1 MGLLGL
7 GLTWDV
13 DESTCETMST
23 GADDCQVGLQAALLR
38 DLYRGGFI
46 DGPALG
52 SLDET
57 FSVKM
62 VQIGSKNDHVMSFRM
77 RGETSFGKLMR
88 AWCSHH
94 GVPLEKLCFSMY
106 EDGCFD
112 RGLKPKDYPWGD
124 SVTPIKFDEWDD
136 LDGDS
141 DSSDEEN
148 PWKEIFEDE
157 VKNRSKTTPALGSL
171 DPGPKE
177 APDVAVDTSSKQCL
191 GCTLCTRN
199 PIVGSCDLCHHRC
212 CRGCLEETTRQ
223 CWVCLGYSSPQERE
237 EKGPGAGRH
246 YLMPLKGNWE
256 DIWPTLKSYPNPT
269 PLPSMK
275 LEDPETYP
283 FQSRFYELG
292 ELGESNVYPERCCLC
307 DDMLDWYVPWGVC
320 GACTCRF
327 WKALLG
333 RFSEAALIIM
343 EFLQP
348 VPAYSCPECEG
359 GWPGWYCFYCGC
371 GTPGPFEPVF
381 PIERSSKGAL

>member
-1 MGLLGL
+1 MG
-7 GLTWDV
+7 
-13 DESTCETMST
+13 
-23 GADDCQVGLQAALLR
+23 
-38 DLYRGGFI
+38 
-46 DGPALG
+46 
-52 SLDET
+52 
-57 FSVKM
+57 
-62 VQIGSKNDHVMSFRM
+62 
-77 RGETSFGKLMR
+77 
-88 AWCSHH
+88 
-94 GVPLEKLCFSMY
+94 
-106 EDGCFD
+106 
-112 RGLKPKDYPWGD
+112 
-124 SVTPIKFDEWDD
+124 
-136 LDGDS
+136 
-141 DSSDEEN
+141 
-148 PWKEIFEDE
+148 
-157 VKNRSKTTPALGSL
+157 
-171 DPGPKE
+171 
-177 APDVAVDTSSKQCL
+177 
-191 GCTLCTRN
+191 
-199 PIVGSCDLCHHRC
+199 
-212 CRGCLEETTRQ
+212 Q

-246 YLMPLKGNWE
+246 YLMPLKGDWE

-283 FQSRFYELG
+283 FQSRIYELG
-292 ELGESNVYPERCCLC
+292 EFDRGPRPKSNVYPERCCLC